1 MAEQQT
7 VETSA
12 ESIEEAIQKGLIELG
27 ASRNDVKIEII
38 EEGSLGILG
47 IGKKDAVVKLS
58 LFVASANV
66 EDMPAEVVEAAVLA
80 EELEEAFDE
89 IVAAESAE
97 VDVDVEPELEQEAEI
112 ALDIVSTLIK
122 KMGYEVEIRAEIAPA
137 DDLGQRI
144 VLVNIA
150 GDNIAPLIGEQGIVL
165 NKIQFLARSM
175 ASQRLG
181 DRTSFVVDIDNYRQK
196 RQDEL
201 VKIANDTAAKAAD
214 FKRAIA
220 LPPMPPHERRI
231 IHMTLRDDAR
241 VTTESKGDGDRRRV
255 RIIPKGMR
263 SRSYDRDRRGG
274 GGGYRGGGNSRGGY
288 RGGGR
293 CY

>member
-27 ASRNDVKIEII
+27 ASRNDVRIEII

-58 LFVASANV
+58 LLAADANV
-66 EDMPAEVVEAAVLA
+66 EDVPAEVVEAAVLA

-97 VDVDVEPELEQEAEI
+97 IDVEPELEQEAEI

-122 KMGYEVEIRAEIAPA
+122 KMGYEVEVRAEIAPA

-144 VLVNIA
+144 VLVNIM
-150 GDNIAPLIGEQGIVL
+150 GDDIEPLIGERGIVL
-165 NKIQFLARSM
+165 NKVQFLARSM

-201 VKIANDTAAKAAD
+201 VKIANDTAAKAANY
-214 FKRAIA
+214 KRAIA

-293 CY
+293 RY